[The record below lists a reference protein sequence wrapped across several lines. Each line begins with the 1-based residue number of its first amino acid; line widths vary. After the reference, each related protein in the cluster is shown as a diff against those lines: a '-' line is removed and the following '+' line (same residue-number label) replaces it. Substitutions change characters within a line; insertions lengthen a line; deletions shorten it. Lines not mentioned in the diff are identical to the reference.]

1 MPTCKFSRHWRAKL
15 NGATVSTC
23 PRKQLH
29 FLGKYLWWLGRH
41 LKTKGARF
49 HTGHS
54 RAIKMTGL
62 EILRLAGNQIKAAQP
77 GAEGA
82 NLSSQFFPPPEE
94 VGKLWP
100 AACFC
105 KYSSTGAQ
113 PCTLLP
119 GSSVAAFVLQQQ
131 SRIVAIETVDGP
143 RSLRY

>member
-1 MPTCKFSRHWRAKL
+1 
-15 NGATVSTC
+15 
-23 PRKQLH
+23 
-29 FLGKYLWWLGRH
+29 
-41 LKTKGARF
+41 
-49 HTGHS
+49 
-54 RAIKMTGL
+54 MTGL

-105 KYSSTGAQ
+105 KYSSGAQ

-131 SRIVAIETVDGP
+131 SRIVAIETVGGL